1 MPLLAQQLNLMIG
14 MQVPDRKMT
23 NKIISLA
30 GQRVKEKSFYRG
42 HVRRNNEATV
52 QETGMAIDCAFALH
66 QRSIR
71 TIQQL
76 D

>member
-1 MPLLAQQLNLMIG
+1 MPLLAQELNLMIG

-52 QETGMAIDCAFALH
+52 QETGMAIDCAFAQH
-66 QRSIR
+66 HGGICAVQR
-71 TIQQL
+71 L